1 MNESATRISSISRRV
16 VPLVYLLSIVLLL
29 ATWGALYWSEALF
42 TESHLVGYY
51 CCVSE
56 QDLPAI
62 GTLER
67 TLSDFFGTSLGKHLP
82 SLLFISIIAAI
93 FLRGMRKKRG
103 NVWLPFLFVLLGL
116 LYLVVDFWL
125 INISWSISN
134 SLVGPQ
140 TSAYK
145 GYHRTWYGIALHLIL
160 WAGFFFALTRVSA
173 VAKRT

>member
-1 MNESATRISSISRRV
+1 MNASATRLSSLSRRMLPFV
-16 VPLVYLLSIVLLL
+16 FLLGIVLLF
-29 ATWGALYWSEALF
+29 ATWGALYCSEALF

-51 CCVSE
+51 CCVSD
-56 QDLPAI
+56 QDLPAM

-82 SLLFISIIAAI
+82 SLFFISVIAAI
-93 FLRGMRKKRG
+93 FVRGMFKKRG
-103 NVWLPFLFVLLGL
+103 SVWLPFLFVLLGL
-116 LYLVVDFWL
+116 LYLILDFWL

-145 GYHRTWYGIALHLIL
+145 GYHRTWYGIVLHFLL
-160 WAGFFFALTRVSA
+160 WAGFLFALARVS
-173 VAKRT
+173 VVGKRT